1 MAIKQKKYKLIHGDC
16 LQVMKDFAD
25 NSIDTI
31 ITDPPYGL
39 SFMDKKWD
47 YNIPSIDI
55 WKECLRVLK
64 PGGHLLS
71 FGGTRT
77 WHRIAVSIED
87 AGFEI
92 RDSIMWLYG
101 SGFPKSVDISKAI
114 DKDAGAERKVVG
126 IKQNTYDGAHRNP
139 EKHKSPAELSSIGKW
154 GLNQTPH
161 GMPETEASTKLAKQ
175 WEGWGTALKPAVE
188 PIIVAM
194 KPLDG
199 TYVENAQKHSVAG
212 LNIDGSRIKK
222 QDGDR
227 TEYGLDGIPRK
238 TGLIYG
244 KQYGIN
250 QFDGKEGRWPANIIH
265 DGSDEIVKVFPQTTS
280 GAMKRDVPGYE
291 GTSNTNFIRG
301 KSGPSNQH
309 GDSGSASRFFYCAKA
324 SREERELGLKNFES
338 KKRDMSR
345 KEGNPGG
352 DNPRNRGVHKI
363 KNNHPTVK
371 PLSLMRYLCKLTKT
385 PSGGVVLDPF
395 MGSGTTGIACF
406 FEGRD
411 FIGIELEKEYF
422 DLASSRI
429 GHAEELRWEYE
440 EISKK
445 EEETINNKADQ
456 FFEFE

>member
-1 MAIKQKKYKLIHGDC
+1 MFGYEVNNKETKGQ
-16 LQVMKDFAD
+16 
-25 NSIDTI
+25 S
-31 ITDPPYGL
+31 
-39 SFMDKKWD
+39 D
-47 YNIPSIDI
+47 Y
-55 WKECLRVLK
+55 
-64 PGGHLLS
+64 
-71 FGGTRT
+71 
-77 WHRIAVSIED
+77 
-87 AGFEI
+87 
-92 RDSIMWLYG
+92 
-101 SGFPKSVDISKAI
+101 
-114 DKDAGAERKVVG
+114 
-126 IKQNTYDGAHRNP
+126 
-139 EKHKSPAELSSIGKW
+139 
-154 GLNQTPH
+154 
-161 GMPETEASTKLAKQ
+161 
-175 WEGWGTALKPAVE
+175 EGWGTALKPAVE

-199 TYVENAQKHSVAG
+199 TYVENAQKHGVAG
-212 LNIDGSRIKK
+212 LNIDGSRIAINEKIDASQLRTMNRSKK
-222 QDGDR
+222 DEMNGWGMNQHEGDVPEVVSR
-227 TEYGLDGIPRK
+227 S
-238 TGLIYG
+238 
-244 KQYGIN
+244 
-250 QFDGKEGRWPANIIH
+250 GRWPANIIH
-265 DGSDEIVKVFPQTTS
+265 DGSEEVVKEFPQTTS

-301 KSGPSNQH
+301 KSGPNNQH

-324 SREERELGLKNFES
+324 SREERELGLKNVES
-338 KKRDMSR
+338 KKRDTSR

-395 MGSGTTGIACF
+395 MGSGTTGIACL

-422 DLASSRI
+422 DLASNRI